1 MPCFQVM
8 ALEQAFSV
16 VTICK
21 LVKLSIL
28 WQHFISFIRDVR
40 ESVCVLF
47 SECHRFKL
55 YFLNFGS

>member
-28 WQHFISFIRDVR
+28 WQHFISFIRDGR
-40 ESVCVLF
+40 ESVCVIF
-47 SECHRFKL
+47 
-55 YFLNFGS
+55 